1 MSIRWKWAC
10 TILLV
15 LGLGHADAEDRVTE
29 LLAAGNNLRAALAD
43 GKNLAPSERR
53 FELSRDGKTIGY
65 AESTVAVERQ
75 KRQVRYT
82 LTDRVVTRNDDG
94 ETVTTVEVVKTDRSF
109 MVKSMETTCTTID
122 PSGAKAE
129 STRTVLVTGSAVY
142 VGSKGDAGVSRKN
155 MRLPSGGFVP
165 LVDRLLESLDLK
177 PDQTFAL
184 RDFDVDASRFRVR
197 TCTVKKTPQGH
208 LRVSVSN
215 RGTPDETQYFLLDK
229 AGNVIE
235 QGIGAPAIVR
245 KPITQARAA
254 ELKKKF
260 DK

>member
-1 MSIRWKWAC
+1 MSIRWTWAC
-10 TILLV
+10 TVLLA
-15 LGLGHADAEDRVTE
+15 LGLGRVGAEDRVAE
-29 LLAAGNNLRAALAD
+29 LLAAGKNLRAGVAD
-43 GKNLAPSERR
+43 GKILAPSTRR

-65 AESTVAVERQ
+65 VESTVAHERD
-75 KRQVRYT
+75 KRQIHYT

-94 ETVTTVEVVKTDRSF
+94 GTVTTVAVVKTDRSF
-109 MVKSMETTCTTID
+109 TVKSMETTRTAID
-122 PSGAKAE
+122 PTGAKTE

-142 VGSKGDAGVSRKN
+142 VGSKGDARVSRKN

-184 RDFDVDASRFRVR
+184 RDFDLDANQFRVLI
-197 TCTVKKTPQGH
+197 CAVKKTPRGH

-229 AGNVIE
+229 ARQVIE
-235 QGIGAPAIVR
+235 QGGGAPAIVR
-245 KPITQARAA
+245 KQIAEARAA
-254 ELKKKF
+254 ELKSEF